1 MMEKS
6 RMTEN
11 KSNRSGHFSQN
22 TFPLD
27 MTSIENKK
35 KCRTLYVS
43 ATVIHDKKSG
53 CNNCPIFL
61 ISLCKTFIL
70 TIHLEGQ

>member
-11 KSNRSGHFSQN
+11 KSNRSGHFPQN

-35 KCRTLYVS
+35 MPDTLCVRHS
-43 ATVIHDKKSG
+43 DSR
-53 CNNCPIFL
+53 
-61 ISLCKTFIL
+61 
-70 TIHLEGQ
+70 

>member
-35 KCRTLYVS
+35 NAGHS
-43 ATVIHDKKSG
+43 M
-53 CNNCPIFL
+53 CPP
-61 ISLCKTFIL
+61 
-70 TIHLEGQ
+70 Q

>member
-35 KCRTLYVS
+35 MPDTLCVRHS
-43 ATVIHDKKSG
+43 DSR
-53 CNNCPIFL
+53 
-61 ISLCKTFIL
+61 
-70 TIHLEGQ
+70 